1 MAKYEGFE
9 EDIAYW
15 QQRADDALESSDYAE
30 TDDEVEY
37 WMSEYFS
44 AKHMI
49 DFVKADAEGKINIE

>member
-37 WMSEYFS
+37 WMSEYFN

-49 DFVKADAEGKINIE
+49 DFVEADAEGKINVE